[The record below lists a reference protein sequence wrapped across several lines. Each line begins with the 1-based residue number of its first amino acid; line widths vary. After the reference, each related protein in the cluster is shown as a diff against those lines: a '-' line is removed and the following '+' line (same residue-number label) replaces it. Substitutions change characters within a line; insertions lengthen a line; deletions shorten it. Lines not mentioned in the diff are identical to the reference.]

1 MIVIDTSVFVDS
13 LFEKNKERYE
23 IANKFLAKIRG
34 LTVYLIELLSVAR
47 RLGMDLTKEE
57 VIDLTSDFEVI
68 PEDSIFEI
76 ALEITE
82 KVHPRAIDSYFIATA
97 KLTDSILISND
108 RKMVNNSR
116 AFKIESYYL
125 IEEIDKVLSK
135 IEDLRR

>member
-57 VIDLTSDFEVI
+57 VIVTRYS
-68 PEDSIFEI
+68 
-76 ALEITE
+76 
-82 KVHPRAIDSYFIATA
+82 
-97 KLTDSILISND
+97 
-108 RKMVNNSR
+108 
-116 AFKIESYYL
+116 AFKS
-125 IEEIDKVLSK
+125 
-135 IEDLRR
+135 

>member
-1 MIVIDTSVFVDS
+1 MIVINTSVFVDS

-135 IEDLRR
+135 IESLRR